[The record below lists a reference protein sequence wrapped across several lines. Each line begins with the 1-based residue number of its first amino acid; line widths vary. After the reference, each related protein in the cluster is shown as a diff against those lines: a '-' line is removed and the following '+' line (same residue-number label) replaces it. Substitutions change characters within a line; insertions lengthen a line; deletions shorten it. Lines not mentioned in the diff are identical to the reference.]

1 VKWNSQSATMR
12 EGAMAFLNSTHIAKT
27 NNKQKEMF
35 TKQKKI
41 EQIAFGNE
49 N

>member
-1 VKWNSQSATMR
+1 MVV
-12 EGAMAFLNSTHIAKT
+12 LNSTQIAKT

-35 TKQKKI
+35 TKQKKM